1 MTTTS
6 PAIEMAALDAV
17 AQADLI
23 RRGEVTP
30 AELAEWAIER
40 IGELNP
46 ALNAVITPMYEQAL
60 ATAAAMPATGPLAGV
75 PFLVKDL
82 ITEVAGVPFSEGSAS
97 CAVTSRTPTPNSSS
111 GVGMRSALPVRPFA
125 DEIGRDPG
133 RLHGRDTRRGP
144 SPPRLRSRARRC
156 GRALCIAGSRA
167 GRSRPARTDPRSRS
181 GDRVDIRRRHGMGH
195 RVLDPPPRPPPRRR
209 RARAPDPRLLG
220 EGPAGAG
227 LRLPAGIEDCQAF
240 ARGVAKFLTSIDF
253 WLTPTMST
261 PPASIGEITSTEQEP
276 FAPSNAAA
284 PRSPTPGV
292 VANITGSPAMSA
304 PLWWNISGLPIGVH
318 FLGRYGDEATLFRL
332 ASQLETARPWPSRM
346 PPITAGTG
354 TSGMTQVPD

>member
-23 RRGEVTP
+23 RHGEVTP

-97 CAVTSRTPTPNSSS
+97 CAATSRTPTPNSSS
-111 GVGMRSALPVRPFA
+111 GVGMRPALPVRPFA

-133 RLHGRDTRRGP
+133 RLHGRDTRRVP
-144 SPPRLRSRARRC
+144 AHPDCVAALDDAV
-156 GRALCIAGSRA
+156 ALCASLGHELVEADLPGLTPEVGAAIGSIFGAATAWVIGYWIRRL
-167 GRSRPARTDPRSRS
+167 GRRPADDELEPLT
-181 GDRVDIRRRHGMGH
+181 
-195 RVLDPPPRPPPRRR
+195 
-209 RARAPDPRLLG
+209 RAYWERGQQVQACDYLL
-220 EGPAGAG
+220 A
-227 LRLPAGIEDCQAF
+227 IEDCQAF

-284 PRSPTPGV
+284 PRSPTQV
-292 VANITGSPAMSA
+292 SSPTSR
-304 PLWWNISGLPIGVH
+304 V
-318 FLGRYGDEATLFRL
+318 
-332 ASQLETARPWPSRM
+332 ARPCRLRCGGTYRACPSACISSDVTVTRRRCSGWPASSK
-346 PPITAGTG
+346 PPAPGRRG
-354 TSGMTQVPD
+354 CRQSPQEQERQA